1 MTNKTFGIVLIIAC
15 LIIGLLV
22 GIISFPY
29 LFGTQAAVGEV
40 LNIEKEESE
49 EEVICQEGLEETRQ
63 EILVSDPPGPY
74 PLTRGIVSWQEVY
87 ILALDW
93 PEYQE
98 ALFLQGSVSSL
109 EELAELAEGGKNNTV
124 HVLKKGTEIVN
135 SYYKGSKIIFVRE
148 ILTKDRLVLH
158 NGDGKSVILVSCGNP
173 IRVLP
178 QEKVVV
184 IPPPIVVVT
193 PPPWSPPPGPPPPT
207 HCDSEGQP
215 GSDPGGGEES
225 CPSDGGPGS
234 DPN

>member
-109 EELAELAEGGKNNTV
+109 EELAELAESKKYDTI
-124 HVLKKGTEIVN
+124 HVLQKGTKIMN
-135 SYYKGSKIIFVRE
+135 SYYKGNKIIFRE
-148 ILTKDRLVLH
+148 KTLTENRLVLH
-158 NGDGKSVILVSCGNP
+158 NKKGIPAVLNSCGNP
-173 IRVLP
+173 IRVLT

-215 GSDPGGGEES
+215 GSDPGGGGKP
-225 CPSDGGPGS
+225 CPSDGGPGA
-234 DPN
+234 DPS